1 MRIGLLGGSFNPAHE
16 GHVMISETA
25 LARLGLDQVWW
36 LVSPQNP
43 LKPAAQSAPLDDRLA
58 QARAIATHP
67 RLHIA
72 ALEDVLGTQ
81 FSADT
86 LDVLKRRFPRVD
98 FVWLIGADNLIQL
111 PQWKDWKSIF
121 HTVVIAVFG
130 RPSYSLR
137 ALAAQ
142 AAGHFARYRVAESRA
157 KQLTGMPPPAWVF
170 IHGPLSSRS
179 STELRAARADRK
191 QRN

>member
-86 LDVLKRRFPRVD
+86 LAERLVQ
-98 FVWLIGADNLIQL
+98 AN
-111 PQWKDWKSIF
+111 
-121 HTVVIAVFG
+121 G
-130 RPSYSLR
+130 RPVE
-137 ALAAQ
+137 Q
-142 AAGHFARYRVAESRA
+142 
-157 KQLTGMPPPAWVF
+157 
-170 IHGPLSSRS
+170 
-179 STELRAARADRK
+179 
-191 QRN
+191 